1 MYIIEIAVK
10 EIKRNTI
17 IKIIKSWMQ
26 KIVFLIH
33 KDLKL
38 FGNYGVNSYVK
49 PRKEN
54 SFFSVDYKRIKT
66 III

>member
-26 KIVFLIH
+26 KIVFLIY

-38 FGNYGVNSYVK
+38 FGK
-49 PRKEN
+49 PN
-54 SFFSVDYKRIKT
+54 VIMV
-66 III
+66 